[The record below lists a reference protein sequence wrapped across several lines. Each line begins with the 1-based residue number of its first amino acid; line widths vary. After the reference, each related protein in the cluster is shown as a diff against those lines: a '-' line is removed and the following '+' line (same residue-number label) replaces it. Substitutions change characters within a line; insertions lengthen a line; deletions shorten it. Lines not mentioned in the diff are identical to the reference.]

1 MPDTAI
7 SFEAPEVDINTGAD
21 DGAGLDAS
29 GEGAAVGQEG
39 SGEGEGTPE
48 VEGEPHKPFL
58 AVDNGKLSKAAK
70 ETIDKLKIE
79 NPQLAKAVQRALFTE
94 DRLRRELPGGFKDL
108 AGLREKIEQLGG
120 DEGIQNLQGELNGWK
135 EFDAQYTA
143 GDPKVLEFL
152 TETPEAEAAFLK
164 IAPAAFEKFRQV
176 HPDGY
181 SAYVSQVF
189 LADMQ
194 ERELPL
200 TIQLLGSIL
209 GRATLTDPDRAEAT
223 KLYES
228 LIGYVNRIGEFAKKQ
243 VAPPTSAAKA
253 GADPRAAE
261 LDTREQAIRRTEW
274 SNESGQQHARIF
286 SEAWKRLAATVPKE
300 KIALVRRLYPIH
312 LQEKLAQKQITVDGK
327 SQTFDVAM
335 DRYFKA
341 KQKDG
346 FLRLHDSTFKDA
358 VPLALRSAMAEA
370 GIGARKAPAAA
381 GASGEPALKP
391 GIPAKPAVGFTP
403 VAAKPNIATEVD
415 RSRTTT
421 AMWQNKQAILKS
433 GKQVTWA

>member
-1 MPDTAI
+1 MGETAI
-7 SFEAPEVDINTGAD
+7 SFEAPEVDLSAGAD
-21 DGAGLDAS
+21 DGVGLETGGEEAAAGE
-29 GEGAAVGQEG
+29 EGAEG
-39 SGEGEGTPE
+39 EDTLEGEGDAAD
-48 VEGEPHKPFL
+48 KPFL
-58 AVDNGKLSKAAK
+58 AVDNGKLSKVAK
-70 ETIDKLKIE
+70 ETIDKLKAE
-79 NPQLAKAVQRALFTE
+79 NPQLAKAVKCALFAE

-120 DEGIQNLQGELNGWK
+120 DEGIQNIQGELNGWK

-152 TETPEAEAAFLK
+152 TETPEAQAAFLK
-164 IAPAAFEKFRQV
+164 IAPAAFEKFREA

-189 LADMQ
+189 MADMQ
-194 ERELPL
+194 DAQLPM

-209 GRATLTDPDRAEAT
+209 GRATLTEADQAEAT
-223 KLYES
+223 KLYTA

-243 VAPPTSAAKA
+243 VAAPTSAAKT

-274 SNESGQQHARIF
+274 SGESGQQHARIF
-286 SEAWKRLAATVPKE
+286 SEAWKRLAAAVPKE
-300 KIALVRRLYPIH
+300 KVALVRRLYPID
-312 LQEKLAQKQITVDGK
+312 LKEKIAQKQINIDGK
-327 SQTFDVAM
+327 PQSFDAAM

-346 FLRLHDSTFKDA
+346 FLRLHDSTFKEV

-370 GIGARKAPAAA
+370 GIGARKAPAAP
-381 GASGEPALKP
+381 GVGGEPATKP
-391 GIPAKPAVGFTP
+391 GAPAKPAVGFTP

-421 AMWQNKQAILKS
+421 AMWQNKQAILNS